1 MSHWWSFEV
10 KQRSNGEPVLR
21 GRVDA
26 AHLLENGEEALK
38 RYHWEKIVTSLES
51 LFMNLVMLLD
61 FGTNTRDL
69 IVTVI

>member
-1 MSHWWSFEV
+1 M
-10 KQRSNGEPVLR
+10 
-21 GRVDA
+21 DA
-26 AHLLENGEEALK
+26 AHLLENEEEALK